1 VRIAS
6 GPSATEPGSGADP
19 MSCNTD
25 RCGDPAEYPFFET
38 LATELGQLSIYLIF
52 HFFKA
57 SFIKQFV

>member
-1 VRIAS
+1 
-6 GPSATEPGSGADP
+6 
-19 MSCNTD
+19 MSCDTD